1 MDNRKLWLAFDVG
14 TTSTKA
20 ALVSPDGQVIH
31 SAVREYPLYMAEGG
45 VVEQHAEDWW
55 NATVEACRELAVRN
69 EFSQVEAIAVTG
81 QMQDVIL
88 VDAAGK
94 PVYSVILYSD
104 TRARAEADDIIQC
117 IGAERL
123 RVLTGNDQDAASLLA
138 KLLWLKRHQP
148 DALSSA
154 RHLLMGAADFIA
166 FKMTGLAV
174 TDTTTAS
181 TTGLMDLDSRAPLDR
196 SIFESIGIGD
206 ALPILP
212 PIAAGGLQVGSL
224 AANAASVL
232 GLKAGTPVHHSPG
245 DAGATTIGA
254 GSGETGHV
262 YAYLGTSGW
271 IAFTSLNRA
280 SWEHG
285 AWTLA
290 HPKPQNYIQI
300 APLLTAGGNV
310 EWIRDLFGT
319 DDYDD
324 LIDQASQQSVSGLLY
339 LPYLNGERSP
349 FRDPLARGAFVG
361 LSQRTTKADLY
372 RAVLEGV
379 VYAYRH
385 ALQALLTSPL
395 GALTM
400 TGGGTRSQEW
410 CQLFSDVLN
419 LPVAVAAD
427 AENVGVRGAVLAARV
442 ASRELDNYHSPG
454 YFPSK
459 TLLQPNLQHRHY
471 YDHQYTLFRDL
482 YPALRSTFARSID
495 SNTSV

>member
-1 MDNRKLWLAFDVG
+1 MNTRKLWLAFDIG
-14 TTSTKA
+14 TTGAKA
-20 ALVSPDGQVIH
+20 ALVAPNGQVIH
-31 SAVREYPLYMAEGG
+31 SAVREYPSFTAEGG

-55 NATVEACRELAVRN
+55 NATVDACHELASTD
-69 EFSQVEAIAVTG
+69 EFSQVDAIAVTG

-88 VDAAGK
+88 VDADGS
-94 PVYSVILYSD
+94 PVHPVILYSD
-104 TRARAEADDIIQC
+104 TRARTEADEVVQRF
-117 IGAERL
+117 GAEQL
-123 RVLTGNDQDAASLLA
+123 RTLTGNDQDAGSLLA
-138 KLLWLKRHQP
+138 KLLWLKRYQP
-148 DALSSA
+148 DTLASA
-154 RHLLMGAADFIA
+154 HHLLIGAADYIVFRLA
-166 FKMTGLAV
+166 AVAV

-181 TTGLMDLDSRAPLDR
+181 TTGLMDLDSRTPLDR
-196 SIFESIGIGD
+196 SIFDAIGLGKL
-206 ALPILP
+206 LPIMP
-212 PIAAGGLQVGSL
+212 TITAGGSQVGSL
-224 AANAASVL
+224 SANAASLL
-232 GLKAGTPVHHSPG
+232 GLKTGTPVHHGPG

-254 GSGETGHV
+254 GSGEAGRI

-271 IAFTSLNRA
+271 VAFTSLNRA

-290 HPKPQNYIQI
+290 HPRPTAYIQI
-300 APLLTAGGNV
+300 APLLTAGGNL

-324 LIDQASQQSVSGLLY
+324 LIAQAAPSPSGLLY

-361 LSQRTTKADLY
+361 LSQRTARADLY

-379 VYAYRH
+379 IYAYRH
-385 ALQALLTSPL
+385 ALEALLASP
-395 GALTM
+395 ASSLTL
-400 TGGGTRSQEW
+400 TGGGTRSLHW
-410 CQLFSDVLN
+410 CQLFADILN
-419 LPVAVAAD
+419 LPIAVATD
-427 AENVGVRGAVLAARV
+427 AENVGVRGSVLAARV

-459 TLLQPNLQHRHY
+459 TLLQPNSQHRHY

-495 SNTSV
+495 SNTSL